1 MCCVVCYPRDVRDLI
16 HVPMEGLHCTNCKSI
31 QKICD
36 DYNSWCFTEFFF
48 FFILLRVSFLDV
60 LCTCMI
66 CFLSLQI
73 GIHISMYP
81 AMLHSIPLA
90 TFASLIAPFGGFF
103 ASGFKRAFKV
113 KVSNHYCTHFWLSLN
128 IFDSFLG
135 FCWCHSRAWWIDGSV
150 WLSVANG
157 ILC

>member
-1 MCCVVCYPRDVRDLI
+1 MCETSYMFQWKVYTVPIVSQFKKYVMIITVDVL
-16 HVPMEGLHCTNCKSI
+16 LS
-31 QKICD
+31 
-36 DYNSWCFTEFFF
+36 FF